1 MFKWLSGTT
10 LVLNVLTICGDWLY
24 IRSRM
29 TAGAQY
35 QLIVALMPTPLFYVY
50 QDHPFNTVW
59 RRTIRHMNTEVEKN
73 RNQWRTDHCKTDY
86 KLNRKNH
93 GVRKYNKVNPL
104 KMEYKRFIRVVLLFK
119 TQFKMRLICLTAGNN
134 VRAMYTGKGFN

>member
-50 QDHPFNTVW
+50 QDYPFNTIW
-59 RRTIRHMNTEVEKN
+59 

-86 KLNRKNH
+86 KINRKNH

>member
-10 LVLNVLTICGDWLY
+10 PVLNVLTICGDWLY

-59 RRTIRHMNTEVEKN
+59 RRTIRHMNTEVERN
-73 RNQWRTDHCKTDY
+73 RNQWRADPCKTDY
-86 KLNRKNH
+86 NINRKNH

-119 TQFKMRLICLTAGNN
+119 TQFKMRLICLTAGYN
-134 VRAMYTGKGFN
+134 VSAMYTGKGFN

>member
-35 QLIVALMPTPLFYVY
+35 QLIVAFMPTPLFYVY
-50 QDHPFNTVW
+50 QDHPFNT
-59 RRTIRHMNTEVEKN
+59 I
-73 RNQWRTDHCKTDY
+73 
-86 KLNRKNH
+86 
-93 GVRKYNKVNPL
+93 
-104 KMEYKRFIRVVLLFK
+104 
-119 TQFKMRLICLTAGNN
+119 
-134 VRAMYTGKGFN
+134 